1 MGCGGLGEGG
11 AWGGGVGVGFLVS
24 LGDAEYYRGEHSALI
39 EVHKRGTEG
48 SPTVHRLGANV
59 VLIIGAILAAALVT
73 AVIVVFALPFSGRST
88 PIVPPTPASE
98 GGETVVDAAEV
109 LARMR
114 AAYASLET
122 YRDTGLVVDQLETTD
137 LRRRSRATFYTEYRK
152 PHSLAFYLEPLWK
165 NIENEWYWILI
176 DGDRFESRASVAPAG
191 HPSRADVLAG
201 LAEKSYGTTLCAL
214 PMLMHVA
221 ELARVDDLESPEY
234 VGTGLISGDEC
245 YKIAGKRGS
254 RKIVV
259 WVDQTTSLIRAVEF
273 DDARYQIIIDPE
285 RDVEIP
291 SGAFDPPHAGASQTP
306 LAECSLCGEESADL
320 RDRFWF
326 VDVMLPAEL
335 QALCPACR
343 GKERRKNM
351 IFLGVLGLAIVVAA
365 ALIMHEVSKG
375 P

>member
-1 MGCGGLGEGG
+1 LG
-11 AWGGGVGVGFLVS
+11 VRFLVS
-24 LGDAEYYRGEHSALI
+24 LGDAEYDRGEHSALI

-73 AVIVVFALPFSGRST
+73 VVIVVFALPFSGRST

-98 GGETVVDAAEV
+98 GGEAAVDAAEV

-122 YRDTGLVVDQLETTD
+122 YRDTGHIIDHLASTD
-137 LRRRSRATFYTEYRK
+137 VRQRTRGSFSTVYRK
-152 PHSLAFYLEPLWK
+152 PHSLAFCLKPLWGDK
-165 NIENEWYWILI
+165 ENERHWIVM
-176 DGDRFESRASVAPAG
+176 DGGRFESRASEGPNG
-191 HPSRADVLAG
+191 HFSRSEVFARLT
-201 LAEKSYGTTLCAL
+201 EKSLGATRCVL
-214 PMLMHVA
+214 PILIRVA
-221 ELARVDDLESPEY
+221 ELARVDDLQSPEY
-234 VGTGLISGDEC
+234 VGIGLMWGHAC
-245 YKIAGKRGS
+245 YKISGKQGS
-254 RKIVV
+254 NSIVV
-259 WVDQTTSLIRAVEF
+259 WVDQRTSLIRAVEF
-273 DDARYQIIIDPE
+273 DDARYLIIIHPE
-285 RDVEIP
+285 IETAIP
-291 SGAFDPPHAGASQTP
+291 IDAFTTPPTEVSRPAPS
-306 LAECSLCGEESADL
+306 ECSLCGEESADL
-320 RDRFWF
+320 RHRFWF

-351 IFLGVLGLAIVVAA
+351 IFLGVLGLVIVVAA